1 MVDLRS
7 GLEALKLL
15 PGVNMNAL
23 ALKGHVEN
31 QGTAIGNSQVV
42 QNKDKT
48 PEEWTGAAADAAS
61 AEIKSL
67 GGRVDEVADVFL
79 QVATPIG
86 SWAEE
91 VAAVESQIRSWQGE
105 WDQAVS
111 DYKSTVAQAE
121 ADRQNHVCT
130 VFCNPDGTG
139 CKYSKTGA
147 IAPWDVTISDAEKKL
162 EAKQEELTGKYTSR
176 IDELDGKA
184 GDAANNINA
193 QRQKIVPDEVGARG
207 RGAIGAAMF
216 DPETM
221 PTVSGAAQWAHAQEI
236 APEIAD
242 ALKKRPMTPQDV
254 KEFNEKYGEYLGNPF
269 YATAVAEHVSMDD
282 LNTAALAARDA
293 GDAGKSKEDSYLFNR
308 NLGTLMVLS
317 TGGSNLSDSMV
328 GTQKSFDMLSDALV
342 GKEGIGVEK
351 IYQAKLAELKNTGW
365 KFYPDQT
372 STLNKQQAWQGYDIF
387 SMLAGYAGREN
398 TSLTLGPRFY
408 DDQSGS
414 PSVFADMVKW
424 DHDTGGWERAAVRP
438 GAPTTSTLIPNES
451 IDEYKLHSDALQNIF
466 ELSDTPDYLEKNA
479 DVVLQQNEDRRLQ
492 ALTRVLNSDT
502 SFDVDTPFNYKEVP
516 EKDMFGNVKKMP
528 DGTVVMTKVPDP
540 KPINMIRYLTGWR
553 GGAVDDCG
561 AYPDGGEVFGNMVND
576 ASKHTP
582 KPMYAPEP
590 SDYALGEDDPQFKA
604 AQHAYDRWSVD
615 DKARAIVAENFM
627 LGYQDGLDHH
637 TDTASTGV
645 DKVLTGVDR
654 VATGED
660 KFGSNNSRM
669 RSWLGSVIAPRVGEL
684 AEALTD
690 TEGIGGTGNATNEST
705 GYSMLDIN
713 NEDLKRMFSRTGLF
727 TDLIYDQPGADTPD
741 DPSDDNYNGRPP
753 ALQEIGNRAWAGYKV
768 DLRRAMN
775 APYTEG
781 WAGETAR
788 QTSGWQTLISG
799 LDQAPTNAGIAADD
813 QIVQRNKIARGAIDF
828 AVDQI
833 PLDKLPAGAVVGL
846 GADAVKGAVLD
857 AYMPTDLTEKGVAQ
871 RIQQE
876 LTTTS
881 SIKDEVDR
889 MFLEREGELPGKSG
903 MTKEQLD
910 REFLRTQGA
919 KNGLGSMA
927 SSVPPLDQLTPD
939 QREAY
944 LTYLGMDRPDPDFKT
959 DRTALGQLQHE
970 VNATQTAADE
980 FLKNARDNYSKK

>member
-1 MVDLRS
+1 
-7 GLEALKLL
+7 
-15 PGVNMNAL
+15 
-23 ALKGHVEN
+23 
-31 QGTAIGNSQVV
+31 
-42 QNKDKT
+42 
-48 PEEWTGAAADAAS
+48 
-61 AEIKSL
+61 
-67 GGRVDEVADVFL
+67 
-79 QVATPIG
+79 
-86 SWAEE
+86 
-91 VAAVESQIRSWQGE
+91 
-105 WDQAVS
+105 
-111 DYKSTVAQAE
+111 
-121 ADRQNHVCT
+121 
-130 VFCNPDGTG
+130 
-139 CKYSKTGA
+139 
-147 IAPWDVTISDAEKKL
+147 
-162 EAKQEELTGKYTSR
+162 
-176 IDELDGKA
+176 
-184 GDAANNINA
+184 
-193 QRQKIVPDEVGARG
+193 
-207 RGAIGAAMF
+207 
-216 DPETM
+216 
-221 PTVSGAAQWAHAQEI
+221 
-236 APEIAD
+236 
-242 ALKKRPMTPQDV
+242 
-254 KEFNEKYGEYLGNPF
+254 
-269 YATAVAEHVSMDD
+269 
-282 LNTAALAARDA
+282 
-293 GDAGKSKEDSYLFNR
+293 
-308 NLGTLMVLS
+308 
-317 TGGSNLSDSMV
+317 
-328 GTQKSFDMLSDALV
+328 
-342 GKEGIGVEK
+342 
-351 IYQAKLAELKNTGW
+351 
-365 KFYPDQT
+365 
-372 STLNKQQAWQGYDIF
+372 
-387 SMLAGYAGREN
+387 
-398 TSLTLGPRFY
+398 
-408 DDQSGS
+408 
-414 PSVFADMVKW
+414 
-424 DHDTGGWERAAVRP
+424 
-438 GAPTTSTLIPNES
+438 
-451 IDEYKLHSDALQNIF
+451 
-466 ELSDTPDYLEKNA
+466 
-479 DVVLQQNEDRRLQ
+479 
-492 ALTRVLNSDT
+492 
-502 SFDVDTPFNYKEVP
+502 
-516 EKDMFGNVKKMP
+516 MFGNVKKMP

>member
-31 QGTAIGNSQVV
+31 QGTAIRNSQVV

-86 SWAEE
+86 SWAED
-91 VAAVESQIRSWQGE
+91 VAAAESEIRSWQGD

-121 ADRQNHVCT
+121 ADRKNHVCT

-139 CKYSKTGA
+139 CKYTKTGA

-162 EAKQEELTGKYTSR
+162 EAKQEELTGKYTSK
-176 IDELDGKA
+176 IDELDGQA
-184 GDAANNINA
+184 GDAANSINA

-242 ALKKRPMTPQDV
+242 ALKKRPMTLQDV

-269 YATAVAEHVSMDD
+269 YAAAIAERVSMDD

-293 GDAGKSKEDSYLFNR
+293 GDQREADGSQNKEDSYLFNK

-328 GTQKSFDMLSDALV
+328 GTQKTFDMLSDALIS
-342 GKEGIGVEK
+342 KEGIGVEK
-351 IYQAKLAELKNTGW
+351 IYQAKLAELKDTGW
-365 KFYPDQT
+365 KFYPDHT
-372 STLNKQQAWQGYDIF
+372 SDLNKEKAWQGYDIF
-387 SMLAGYAGREN
+387 GMLAGYAGREN

-424 DHDTGGWERAAVRP
+424 DHDTAGWERAAVRP
-438 GAPTTSTLIPNES
+438 GAPTTSTLIPNEG
-451 IDEYKLHSDALQNIF
+451 IDEYKLHSDPLQSIF
-466 ELSDTPDYLEKNA
+466 ELSDTPDYLEKNTDA
-479 DVVLQQNEDRRLQ
+479 ILQQSEDRRLQ
-492 ALTRVLNSDT
+492 ALTKVLNSDT
-502 SFDVDTPFNYKEVP
+502 LFDVDTPFNYKEVQ
-516 EKDMFGNVKKMP
+516 EKNLFGELRYNP
-528 DGTVVMTKVPDP
+528 DGTPVMTKVPDP
-540 KPINMIRYLTGWR
+540 KPINMVRYLTGWR
-553 GGAVDDCG
+553 GGAVYDYG
-561 AYPDGGEVFGNMVND
+561 AYLDGGEVFGNMLND

-582 KPMYAPEP
+582 EPRYAPEP
-590 SDYALGEDDPQFKA
+590 SDYAFGEDDPHFKA
-604 AQHAYDRWSVD
+604 AQRAYDRWTVD
-615 DKARAIVAENFM
+615 DRARAVVAQNFM

-637 TDTASTGV
+637 TDVAPTRV
-645 DKVLTGVDR
+645 DKFP
-654 VATGED
+654 TGED
-660 KFGSNNSRM
+660 QFGSNNSRM

-684 AEALTD
+684 AAALDD
-690 TEGIGGTGNATNEST
+690 TEGIGGTGNATNPYT

-741 DPSDDNYNGRPP
+741 DLSDNNYNGRPP
-753 ALQEIGNRAWAGYKV
+753 ALQAIGDNAWAGYKV

-775 APYTEG
+775 VPYGEG
-781 WAGETAR
+781 WAENTAR

-799 LDQAPTNAGIAADD
+799 LDQALTNTGIAADD
-813 QIVQRNKIARGAIDF
+813 EIVQRNKTARGVIDF
-828 AVDQI
+828 AVDHI

-846 GADAVKGAVLD
+846 GVEVLKDPVLD

-871 RIQQE
+871 RIHQE

-889 MFLEREGELPGKSG
+889 MFLERGGELPGASG

-910 REFLRTQGA
+910 REFLRKSGA
-919 KNGLGSMA
+919 KNGLDSMA
-927 SSVPPLDQLTPD
+927 SSVPSLDQLTPD

-944 LTYLGMDRPDPDFKT
+944 LEYLGNDRPNPDFKT
-959 DRTALGQLQHE
+959 DLTALGQLQHE
-970 VNATQTAADE
+970 INANQKAADE
-980 FLKNARDNYSKK
+980 FLKGARDNYSNK

>member
-31 QGTAIGNSQVV
+31 QGTAIRNSQVV

-86 SWAEE
+86 SWAED
-91 VAAVESQIRSWQGE
+91 VAAAESEIRSWQGD

-121 ADRQNHVCT
+121 ADRKNHVCT

-139 CKYSKTGA
+139 CKYTKTGA

-162 EAKQEELTGKYTSR
+162 EAKQEELTGKYTSK
-176 IDELDGKA
+176 IDELDGQA
-184 GDAANNINA
+184 GDAANSINA

-242 ALKKRPMTPQDV
+242 ALKKRPMTLQDV

-269 YATAVAEHVSMDD
+269 YAAAIAERVSMDD

-293 GDAGKSKEDSYLFNR
+293 GDQREADGSQHKEDSYLFNK

-351 IYQAKLAELKNTGW
+351 IYQAKLAELKDTGW

-372 STLNKQQAWQGYDIF
+372 SDLDKQKAWQGYDIF
-387 SMLAGYAGREN
+387 GMLAGYAGREN

-424 DHDTGGWERAAVRP
+424 DHDTAGWERAAVRP
-438 GAPTTSTLIPNES
+438 GAPTTSTLIPNEG
-451 IDEYKLHSDALQNIF
+451 IDEYKLHSDPLQSIF
-466 ELSDTPDYLEKNA
+466 ELSDTPDYLEKNTDA
-479 DVVLQQNEDRRLQ
+479 ILQQSEDRRLQ
-492 ALTRVLNSDT
+492 ALTKVLNSDT
-502 SFDVDTPFNYKEVP
+502 LFDVDTPFNYKEVQ
-516 EKDMFGNVKKMP
+516 EKNLFGELRYNP
-528 DGTVVMTKVPDP
+528 DGTPVMTKVPDP
-540 KPINMIRYLTGWR
+540 KPINMVRYLTGWR
-553 GGAVDDCG
+553 GGAVYDYG
-561 AYPDGGEVFGNMVND
+561 AYLDGGEVFGNMLND

-590 SDYALGEDDPQFKA
+590 SDYAFGEDDPHFKA
-604 AQHAYDRWSVD
+604 AQRAYDRWTVD
-615 DKARAIVAENFM
+615 DRARAVVAQNFM

-637 TDTASTGV
+637 TDVAPTRV
-645 DKVLTGVDR
+645 DKFP
-654 VATGED
+654 TGED
-660 KFGSNNSRM
+660 QFGSNNSRM

-684 AEALTD
+684 AAALDD
-690 TEGIGGTGNATNEST
+690 TEGIGGTGNATNPYT

-741 DPSDDNYNGRPP
+741 DLSDNNYNGRPP
-753 ALQEIGNRAWAGYKV
+753 ALQAIGDNAWAGYKV

-775 APYTEG
+775 APYGEG
-781 WAGETAR
+781 WAENTAR

-799 LDQAPTNAGIAADD
+799 LDQALTNAGIAADD
-813 QIVQRNKIARGAIDF
+813 EIVQRNKTARGVIDF
-828 AVDQI
+828 AVDHI

-846 GADAVKGAVLD
+846 GVEVLKDPVLD

-889 MFLEREGELPGKSG
+889 MFLERGGELPGASG

-910 REFLRTQGA
+910 HEFLRKQGA
-919 KNGLGSMA
+919 KNGLDSMA
-927 SSVPPLDQLTPD
+927 SSVPSLDQLTPD
-939 QREAY
+939 QRRAY
-944 LTYLGMDRPDPDFKT
+944 LEYLGNDRPDADFKT

-970 VNATQTAADE
+970 INANQTAADK
-980 FLKNARDNYSKK
+980 FLKGARDNYSNK

>member
-31 QGTAIGNSQVV
+31 QGTAIRNSQVV

-86 SWAEE
+86 SWAED
-91 VAAVESQIRSWQGE
+91 VAAAESEIRSWQGD

-121 ADRQNHVCT
+121 ADRKNHVCT

-139 CKYSKTGA
+139 CKYTKTGA

-162 EAKQEELTGKYTSR
+162 EAKQEELTGKYTSK
-176 IDELDGKA
+176 IDELDGQA
-184 GDAANNINA
+184 GDAANSINA

-242 ALKKRPMTPQDV
+242 ALKKRPMTLQDV

-293 GDAGKSKEDSYLFNR
+293 GDQREADGSQHKEDSYLFNK

-351 IYQAKLAELKNTGW
+351 IYQAKLAELKDTGW

-372 STLNKQQAWQGYDIF
+372 SDLNKQKAWQGYDIF
-387 SMLAGYAGREN
+387 GMLAGYAGREN

-438 GAPTTSTLIPNES
+438 GAPTTSTLIPNEG
-451 IDEYKLHSDALQNIF
+451 IDEYKLHSDPLQSIF
-466 ELSDTPDYLEKNA
+466 ELSDTPDYLEKNTDA
-479 DVVLQQNEDRRLQ
+479 ILQQSEDRRLQ
-492 ALTRVLNSDT
+492 ALTKVLNSDT
-502 SFDVDTPFNYKEVP
+502 LFDVDTPFNYKEVQ
-516 EKDMFGNVKKMP
+516 EKNLFGELRYNP
-528 DGTVVMTKVPDP
+528 DGTPVMTKVPDP
-540 KPINMIRYLTGWR
+540 KPINMVRYLTGWR
-553 GGAVDDCG
+553 GGAVYDYG
-561 AYPDGGEVFGNMVND
+561 AYLDGGEVFGNMLND

-582 KPMYAPEP
+582 EPRYAPEP
-590 SDYALGEDDPQFKA
+590 SDYAFGEDDPHFKA
-604 AQHAYDRWSVD
+604 AQRAYDRWTVD
-615 DKARAIVAENFM
+615 DRARAVVAQNFM

-637 TDTASTGV
+637 TDVAPTRV
-645 DKVLTGVDR
+645 DKFP
-654 VATGED
+654 TGED
-660 KFGSNNSRM
+660 QFGSNNSRM

-684 AEALTD
+684 AAALDD
-690 TEGIGGTGNATNEST
+690 TEGIGGTGNATNPYT

-741 DPSDDNYNGRPP
+741 DLSDNNYNGRPP
-753 ALQEIGNRAWAGYKV
+753 ALQAIGDNAWAGYKV

-775 APYTEG
+775 VPYGEG
-781 WAGETAR
+781 WAENTAR

-799 LDQAPTNAGIAADD
+799 LDQALTNTGIAADD
-813 QIVQRNKIARGAIDF
+813 EIVQRNKTARGVIDF
-828 AVDQI
+828 AVDHI

-846 GADAVKGAVLD
+846 GVEVLKDPVLD

-871 RIQQE
+871 RIHQE

-889 MFLEREGELPGKSG
+889 MFLERGGELPGASG

-910 REFLRTQGA
+910 REFLRKSGA
-919 KNGLGSMA
+919 KNGLDSMA
-927 SSVPPLDQLTPD
+927 SSVPSLDQLTPD

-944 LTYLGMDRPDPDFKT
+944 LEYLGNDRPNPDFKT
-959 DRTALGQLQHE
+959 DLTALGQLQHE
-970 VNATQTAADE
+970 INANQKAADE
-980 FLKNARDNYSKK
+980 FLKGARDNYSNK

>member
-1 MVDLRS
+1 MAVDLKSS
-7 GLEALKLL
+7 GAEALPQI
-15 PGVNMNAL
+15 PGSEMGATAAAAEADRL
-23 ALKGHVEN
+23 
-31 QGTAIGNSQVV
+31 GTAIGNTQVV
-42 QNKDKT
+42 QNKDSV
-48 PEEWTGAAADAAS
+48 PEEWTGAAADSASTEIQALGTKVKTLADAFPTAAKALNDWDYQLRGVRGKISLLQAAWNYYLSEYNS
-61 AEIKSL
+61 A
-67 GGRVDEVADVFL
+67 VADAGQQEVNDPTIDKESLISKARSTLRTHQETLRGKYDGHISFL
-79 QVATPIG
+79 NETAQSTANTIDEARRNIVSDEAGSRGRSGVGAALFGSDTPILDG
-86 SWAEE
+86 
-91 VAAVESQIRSWQGE
+91 AAE
-105 WDQAVS
+105 WD
-111 DYKSTVAQAE
+111 
-121 ADRQNHVCT
+121 
-130 VFCNPDGTG
+130 
-139 CKYSKTGA
+139 
-147 IAPWDVTISDAEKKL
+147 L
-162 EAKQEELTGKYTSR
+162 
-176 IDELDGKA
+176 
-184 GDAANNINA
+184 
-193 QRQKIVPDEVGARG
+193 
-207 RGAIGAAMF
+207 
-216 DPETM
+216 
-221 PTVSGAAQWAHAQEI
+221 AQEMAPKI
-236 APEIAD
+236 AE
-242 ALKKRPMTPQDV
+242 ALKKRPMTLQDV

-269 YATAVAEHVSMDD
+269 FAAAIAERVSMDD
-282 LNTAALAARDA
+282 LNTASLAARDA
-293 GDAGKSKEDSYLFNR
+293 GDAGQSKEDSYLFNK

-328 GTQKSFDMLSDALV
+328 GTQKSFDMLSDALI

-351 IYQAKLAELKNTGW
+351 IYQAKLAELKDTGW

-372 STLNKQQAWQGYDIF
+372 SHLDKQKAWLGYDIF
-387 SMLAGYAGREN
+387 GMLAGYAGREN

-424 DHDTGGWERAAVRP
+424 DHDTRGWERAAARP
-438 GAPTTSTLIPNES
+438 GAPTTSTLIPNEG
-451 IDEYKLHSDALQNIF
+451 IDEYKLHSDALQSIF

-492 ALTRVLNSDT
+492 ALTKVLSSDT

-516 EKDMFGNVKKMP
+516 EKDLFGNIKTKP
-528 DGTVVMTKVPDP
+528 DGTPVMTKVPDP
-540 KPINMIRYLTGWR
+540 KPINMIRYLAGWR
-553 GGAVDDCG
+553 GGAVNDYG
-561 AYPDGGEVFGNMVND
+561 AYLDGGEVFGNMVND
-576 ASKHTP
+576 ASKHAP
-582 KPMYAPEP
+582 APMYAPEP
-590 SDYALGEDDPQFKA
+590 SDYALGEDDPQFKS
-604 AQHAYDRWSVD
+604 AQLAYNRWSVD
-615 DKARAIVAENFM
+615 DQARAVVAENFM
-627 LGYQDGLDHH
+627 LGYQDGLDHD
-637 TDTASTGV
+637 TDAAS
-645 DKVLTGVDR
+645 
-654 VATGED
+654 TGED

-684 AEALTD
+684 AYALSD
-690 TEGIGGTGNATNEST
+690 TEGTGGTGHATNPAT

-727 TDLIYDQPGADTPD
+727 TDLIYDQPGAGTPD

-753 ALQEIGNRAWAGYKV
+753 ALQEISNRAWAGYKV

-775 APYTEG
+775 AEYADG
-781 WAGETAR
+781 WAEETAR

-813 QIVQRNKIARGAIDF
+813 QIVQRNKIARGVIDF

-876 LTTTS
+876 LSTTS

-919 KNGLGSMA
+919 KKGLDSMA

-939 QREAY
+939 QRKAY
-944 LTYLGMDRPDPDFKT
+944 LTYLGIDRPDPDFKT

-970 VNATQTAADE
+970 VNATQTAADD
-980 FLKNARDNYSKK
+980 FLKSARDNYSNK